1 VLELSTPIKFVKRV
15 GERVAVELAKRGVET
30 VEDLLYHLPFRYEDR
45 LNPVPMSALQAGTMA
60 SVIGEVRGSALLH
73 TRHMPLFE
81 MTVGQGLN
89 TVKAMWFRGTYLRDK
104 FHVGQMVALYGKLE
118 PSRSNAGKFKM
129 IQPQFEILPSHCG
142 PDAEFS
148 MLEVGRIVPV
158 YESLGGTT
166 AWGAKLGS
174 KWLRRVI
181 WSLFEELEAAGSSGM
196 HPILRGETAKDGA
209 PELRGPGESDFVE
222 TLPGALRKRLKLP
235 GRLEALKAVHF
246 PEAGTPMTE
255 LMSAATPAH
264 RRLIFEEL
272 FYLELGLELKRRRM
286 REREGTAFATNVKV
300 REAIKQ
306 VLPFHPTAAQKR
318 VLGEIATDMRKPQ
331 PMRRLLQG
339 DVGSG
344 KTIVAM
350 QAALVA
356 IENGYQ
362 AALMAPTE
370 ILATQHYLSARKLL
384 GDVLSPRTGRP
395 YRVTLLTGSLDE
407 AAKREARGRI
417 FRGETDLAI
426 GTHALIE
433 DKVDFDNLG
442 LVIVDEQHR
451 FGVQQRF
458 RLMKKP
464 GALDPDVLV
473 MTATPIPRTLA
484 LTLYGDL
491 DASVI
496 DELPPGRAPIVTRRT
511 TEERAEDVWQFVRKQ
526 VEAGRQA
533 YIVYPVIEGA
543 KDDQPELDFPRD
555 EEVEDLNAAAGKK
568 TAGPSTALRSAQDDT
583 SVKGMTRTK
592 AAAATK
598 TKGKAVKTE
607 KLFEPKKVLR
617 AATDM
622 YDELRMGPL
631 AGLRLGLLH
640 GRLSAD
646 DKEVTMRRF
655 QRGDI
660 DVLIATTV
668 IEVGV
673 DVSNASVMVIEH
685 AERFGLAQ
693 MHQLRGRVGRG
704 AAKSYCILMTGGKVS
719 EQAEA
724 RLDAM
729 VRTQNGFELAEL
741 DLQQRGPGEFFG
753 TRQAGLPEFRVANLI
768 RDRAVLELA
777 KTEAAKFAESPDPA
791 VSREER
797 DAVWTRLK
805 QQWQRKYGLVEA

>member
-1 VLELSTPIKFVKRV
+1 MLELSTPTKFVKRV
-15 GERVAVELAKRGVET
+15 GERVAEGMAKRGVET

-45 LNPVPMSALQAGTMA
+45 LNPLPMASLVAGTMS
-60 SVIGEVRGSALLH
+60 SVIGEVRGSVLLR
-73 TRHMPLFE
+73 TRSGPLFE
-81 MTVGQGLN
+81 MTLGQGLGSL
-89 TVKAMWFRGTYLRDK
+89 KCMWFNGTYLQDRFK
-104 FHVGQMVALYGKLE
+104 LGQMVAVYGKLE
-118 PSRSNAGKFKM
+118 ASRSGGLGKFKM
-129 IQPQFEILPSHCG
+129 IQPQFEILPA
-142 PDAEFS
+142 PDSPEAEFV
-148 MLEVGRIVPV
+148 MLEMGRIVPV

-166 AWGAKLGS
+166 PWGAKLTS
-174 KWLRRVI
+174 RWLRRVL
-181 WSLFEELEAAGSSGM
+181 WSIFEELE
-196 HPILRGETAKDGA
+196 
-209 PELRGPGESDFVE
+209 ESRAESKLPE
-222 TLPGALRKRLKLP
+222 TLPTALRDRLKIP
-235 GRLEALKAVHF
+235 GRLEALRNIHF
-246 PEAGTPMTE
+246 PPAGTPMTE
-255 LMSAATPAH
+255 LMSSATPSH

-286 REREGTAFATNVKV
+286 RERAGTVFATNVKV

-318 VLGEIATDMRKPQ
+318 VLGEIAADMRRTQ

-384 GDVLSPRTGRP
+384 ANAISPTSGKP

-407 AAKREARGRI
+407 PTKRDARGKI
-417 FRGETDLAI
+417 FRGETNLAI

-433 DKVDFDNLG
+433 DKVDFENLG

-458 RLMKKP
+458 KLMRKP
-464 GALDPDVLV
+464 NAEGVSSEPDVLV
-473 MTATPIPRTLA
+473 MTATPIPRTMA

-496 DELPPGRAPIVTRRT
+496 DELPPGRTPIVTRRT
-511 TEERAEDVWQFVRKQ
+511 TEQRAEDVWQFVRKQ
-526 VEAGRQA
+526 VTLGHQA

-543 KDDQPELDFPRD
+543 KDDQPELDFAHD
-555 EEVEDLNAAAGKK
+555 EPVELEPPTKSATIRRTPATAPLRAGK
-568 TAGPSTALRSAQDDT
+568 STKPAKKAKASKPEALFPKKPLRSANQ
-583 SVKGMTRTK
+583 
-592 AAAATK
+592 
-598 TKGKAVKTE
+598 
-607 KLFEPKKVLR
+607 
-617 AATDM
+617 M
-622 YDELRMGPL
+622 YDELREGAL
-631 AGLRLGLLH
+631 KGLRLGLLH

-646 DKEVTMRRF
+646 DKEVAMRRF
-655 QRGDI
+655 QRGDT

-673 DVSNASVMVIEH
+673 DVPNASIMVIEH

-704 AAKSYCILMTGGKVS
+704 AAKSYCILMTGGNVTP
-719 EQAEA
+719 EAEA

-768 RDRAVLELA
+768 RDSALLELA
-777 KTEAAKFAESPDPA
+777 KTEATRFALQPDPA
-791 VSREER
+791 SAREEIE
-797 DAVWTRLK
+797 AVWARLK
-805 QQWQRKYGLVEA
+805 HQWQRRYGLVEA

>member
-1 VLELSTPIKFVKRV
+1 MLELSTPIKYVKRV
-15 GERVAVELAKRGVET
+15 GERVAEGMAKRGVET

-45 LNPVPMSALQAGTMA
+45 LNPLPMSALVAGTMS
-60 SVIGEVRGSALLH
+60 SVIGEVRGSVLLR
-73 TRHMPLFE
+73 TRGGPLFE
-81 MTVGQGLN
+81 MTLGQGLGSL
-89 TVKAMWFRGTYLRDK
+89 KCMWFNGTYLQDK
-104 FHVGQMVALYGKLE
+104 FKLGQMVAVYGKLE
-118 PSRSNAGKFKM
+118 ASRSGGAGKFKM
-129 IQPQFEILPSHCG
+129 IQPQFEILPSANS
-142 PDAEFS
+142 PEAEFV
-148 MLEVGRIVPV
+148 MLEMGRIVPV

-166 AWGAKLGS
+166 PWGSKLGS
-174 KWLRRVI
+174 RWLRRVLWGI
-181 WSLFEELEAAGSSGM
+181 FEELE
-196 HPILRGETAKDGA
+196 ETQA
-209 PELRGPGESDFVE
+209 ESKLTE
-222 TLPGALRKRLKLP
+222 TLPVAMRERLKIP
-235 GRLEALKAVHF
+235 GRLEALRTVHF
-246 PEAGTPMTE
+246 PAAGTPMTE
-255 LMSAATPAH
+255 LMSFATSGH
-264 RRLIFEEL
+264 KRLIFEEM

-286 REREGTAFATNVKV
+286 RERVGTVFATNVKV

-318 VLGEIATDMRKPQ
+318 VLGEIASDMRRTQ

-384 GDVLSPRTGRP
+384 GKAISPTTGKP

-433 DKVDFDNLG
+433 DKVDFENLG

-458 RLMKKP
+458 KLMRKP
-464 GALDPDVLV
+464 NAEGVSSEPDVLV

-496 DELPPGRAPIVTRRT
+496 DELPPGRTPIVTRRT
-511 TEERAEDVWQFVRKQ
+511 TEERAADVWEFVRKQ
-526 VEAGRQA
+526 VAQGRQA

-543 KDDQPELDFPRD
+543 KDDQPELDFAHDPVAVPELAKASAGTRTTASASA
-555 EEVEDLNAAAGKK
+555 LRNAAEKK
-568 TAGPSTALRSAQDDT
+568 SKK
-583 SVKGMTRTK
+583 SVAAKPAKG
-592 AAAATK
+592 A
-598 TKGKAVKTE
+598 KGKSSKPEA
-607 KLFEPKKVLR
+607 LFPKKPLR
-617 AATDM
+617 AASDM
-622 YDELRMGPL
+622 YEELRTGAL

-646 DKEVTMRRF
+646 DKEVAMARF
-655 QRGDI
+655 QRGDT

-673 DVSNASVMVIEH
+673 DVPNASVMVIEH

-704 AAKSYCILMTGGKVS
+704 AAKSYCILMTGGNVT

-753 TRQAGLPEFRVANLI
+753 TKQAGLPEFRVANLL

-777 KTEAAKFAESPDPA
+777 KVEATRFVEKPDPA
-791 VSREER
+791 IAREEL
-797 DAVWTRLK
+797 DAVWARLK
-805 QQWQRKYGLVEA
+805 QQWQRRYGLVEA